1 MYGGSPVLTSL
12 LGTETRFFQYSE
24 FRALKIFLIFFAD
37 SQTGLVLVVLLLISL
52 TLLALVFARFQL
64 SLTTVDIWL
73 VPVHSLRLSGIVH
86 LSFSLSRSYLLYMT
100 YLFLE
105 SVSVFHAT

>member
-1 MYGGSPVLTSL
+1 M
-12 LGTETRFFQYSE
+12 
-24 FRALKIFLIFFAD
+24 
-37 SQTGLVLVVLLLISL
+37 LLLISL
-52 TLLALVFARFQL
+52 TWLALVFARFQL

-73 VPVHSLRLSGIVH
+73 APVHSLRLSGIVH
-86 LSFSLSRSYLLYMT
+86 LSFSLFRSYIVNMT